1 MRYDVVIIGGG
12 FYGCMIAL
20 ELIKQHKKILILEQ
34 EGELLQ
40 RASFCNQARVH
51 SGYHYPRSL
60 LTAFSSLSNFNVFC
74 KDFQSAIKQDFLKY
88 YGIASIGSKTSAK
101 QFFHIFDKMNAPIEI
116 APPHIKAFFNKDLI
130 EEVFLVREYAF
141 DSTII
146 KNMLLE
152 KLQAYKIQVRYHT
165 IAKCVSKAQS
175 GIQIM
180 LENGEVLES
189 SIVYNCTYAGLNT
202 LLYNS
207 NLPLLPL
214 KAEITEMA
222 LIQIPDV
229 LHNISITIMD
239 GAFFSLMPFP
249 AKNPKHNNNT
259 PPNNIQVEFHEEL
272 YTLSHVRY
280 TPHTSWLDTQN
291 YCNAYQRLQNYK
303 KQSYYPYM
311 IYDAKRYMPIL
322 EECIYKESL
331 FEVKI
336 ISANNEVDDGRPI
349 LFTKNYG
356 IQNFSNILG
365 GKIDNIYDILD
376 AIKKQP

>member
-1 MRYDVVIIGGG
+1 
-12 FYGCMIAL
+12 
-20 ELIKQHKKILILEQ
+20 
-34 EGELLQ
+34 
-40 RASFCNQARVH
+40 
-51 SGYHYPRSL
+51 
-60 LTAFSSLSNFNVFC
+60 
-74 KDFQSAIKQDFLKY
+74 
-88 YGIASIGSKTSAK
+88 
-101 QFFHIFDKMNAPIEI
+101 
-116 APPHIKAFFNKDLI
+116 
-130 EEVFLVREYAF
+130 
-141 DSTII
+141 
-146 KNMLLE
+146 
-152 KLQAYKIQVRYHT
+152 
-165 IAKCVSKAQS
+165 
-175 GIQIM
+175 
-180 LENGEVLES
+180 
-189 SIVYNCTYAGLNT
+189 
-202 LLYNS
+202 
-207 NLPLLPL
+207 
-214 KAEITEMA
+214 
-222 LIQIPDV
+222 
-229 LHNISITIMD
+229 MD

-259 PPNNIQVEFHEEL
+259 PPNNIQVEFHKEL